1 MQEKML
7 LNLILLGIIIIISI
21 SFHEFS
27 HTLAAYLLGDSTSK
41 DQGRL
46 TLDPSKQITFL
57 GLIFMILTLFRFGW
71 GNPTPINSS
80 NLKNPKLDILI
91 ISIVGPLSNFLISI
105 ISLIIIKLLV
115 ISSINITTTNK
126 IINILYEVIMINI
139 GLGIFNLIPIPP
151 LDGGNF
157 LLYITRNNTINK
169 YITQYSLYLLILI
182 ILPIIPWN
190 GGYYSIIDFIIMP
203 IIDKI
208 YSVLILL

>member
-1 MQEKML
+1 ML

-57 GLIFMILTLFRFGW
+57 GFIFMILTLFRFGW
-71 GNPTPINSS
+71 GNPTPINPS
-80 NLKNPKLDILI
+80 NLKNPKLGVLI
-91 ISIVGPLSNFLISI
+91 ISIVGPLSNFFISI
-105 ISLIIIKLLV
+105 ISLIIIKLLIIIPIDAV
-115 ISSINITTTNK
+115 TIGK
-126 IINILYEVIMINI
+126 IINVLSEVIMINI

-157 LLYITRNNTINK
+157 LLYITKNQVIQK
-169 YITQYSLYLLILI
+169 YINQYSLYFLIVI
-182 ILPIIPWN
+182 ILPIIPLS
-190 GGYYSIIDFIIMP
+190 GGYYSIIDFIIIP

-208 YSVLILL
+208 YSILILL